1 MLDHWHNVHGY
12 SLLQCVDNRPGHDHA
27 QDGTLSLRESVELSS
42 SVPYAE
48 DKHILYPEDVDL
60 LRARLAGKVTGD
72 VLDVAYVC
80 LTEVNSECNS
90 TGSSVSCEWEERCKS
105 ESDESDENK
114 E

>member
-80 LTEVNSECNS
+80 LTEVCRKADARRRAAKVIREK
-90 TGSSVSCEWEERCKS
+90 TK
-105 ESDESDENK
+105 
-114 E
+114 